1 MYIYAEY
8 TICVVCIGKSEESL
22 KVQQVIVETL
32 EQLAKDNGLDTTAT
46 TEEGEKEVVSE
57 GEVMREAEYNN
68 VSVVQPEEG
77 QEGSGKGVKEEVVV
91 TKVTSRSAHTRST
104 GSSIRKDK
112 DDDNLNFP
120 LL

>member
-1 MYIYAEY
+1 MY
-8 TICVVCIGKSEESL
+8 TIGKSEESL

-57 GEVMREAEYNN
+57 VEVVREAEYNN
-68 VSVVQPEEG
+68 VSVLQPEEG
-77 QEGSGKGVKEEVVV
+77 QEGSSKGVKEEVVV
-91 TKVTSRSAHTRST
+91 TKVTRSSNTSST
-104 GSSIRKDK
+104 GGSIGKDK

>member
-1 MYIYAEY
+1 MY
-8 TICVVCIGKSEESL
+8 TICLYIGKSEESL

-32 EQLAKDNGLDTTAT
+32 EQLAKDNGSDTTAT

-57 GEVMREAEYNN
+57 GEVVREAEYNT
-68 VSVVQPEEG
+68 VSVQQQ

-91 TKVTSRSAHTRST
+91 TKVTR
-104 GSSIRKDK
+104 GSGNNSNNSGIISKDK
-112 DDDNLNFP
+112 GDDTLNFP